1 MPGERFR
8 TFGVVGGG
16 FFFTITGLANPF
28 FSLYAQE
35 LGASTFMIGLLVT
48 LRALLPIFIA
58 MPSGQLIDSIG
69 PMRMLVFGTLC
80 LLASMVLTFLATDLS
95 LLLLSQLFLGTAII
109 VMASSFQVLVSAG
122 ERERRNAAIKQYSMW
137 MSGGTMLGPL
147 LGGLVV
153 SQFPVP
159 LEGYRAAFEV
169 ASVATGVFLILL
181 LVASRFYVHP
191 ASEATKLTTRD
202 ILSVGGVMASY
213 RSGLHLTRHRPV
225 QFGLTATFII
235 MYIQSLYMSFL
246 PIFMDS
252 FGFSVMVI
260 SAALTLK
267 GLAGMLSRYLLGPL
281 SKRFSNEQILTGA
294 GFIAAACVLLT
305 PLAGQSTVSMLILVV
320 VMGGALGVNLPVSIM
335 IMVDAIGE
343 GERGRLMGLRLLVN
357 RFSQML
363 SPAMFGLL
371 GQVFG
376 LTAALYGGGTLLMAT
391 MFGFSAYAAR
401 TIAARKT
408 IGAKDAP

>member
-1 MPGERFR
+1 MPAERFR

-35 LGASTFMIGLLVT
+35 LGASTFMIGLMVT

-69 PMRMLVFGTLC
+69 PMRMLQFGTVC
-80 LLASMVLTFLATDLS
+80 LLVSMGLTALADGIP
-95 LLLLSQLFLGTAII
+95 LLVLSQFFLGTAII
-109 VMASSFQVLVSAG
+109 VMASSFQVLVSGG
-122 ERERRNAAIKQYSMW
+122 ERNRRNEAIKRYSMW
-137 MSGGTMLGPL
+137 MSGGTMVGPL

-153 SQFPVP
+153 TQFEVP
-159 LEGYRAAFEV
+159 ADGYRAAFETS
-169 ASVATGVFLILL
+169 ALATGVFLILL
-181 LVASRFYVHP
+181 VWLSRYYVHP
-191 ASEATKLTTRD
+191 KSEATTLTVRD
-202 ILSVGGVMASY
+202 VLSVDGVLASY
-213 RSGLHLTRHRPV
+213 RSGLDLTRHRPV
-225 QFGLTATFII
+225 QFGLTATFLI

-246 PIFMDS
+246 PLFMDS
-252 FGFSVMVI
+252 FGFSTMVI
-260 SAALTLK
+260 STALTLK
-267 GLAGMLSRYLLGPL
+267 GLSGMLSRYLLGPL
-281 SKRFSNEQILTGA
+281 SKRYGNEQILTGA
-294 GFIAAACVLLT
+294 GFIAATCVLLT
-305 PLAGQSTVSMLILVV
+305 PLAGETTATMLLLVV

-343 GERGRLMGLRLLVN
+343 AERGRLMGLRLLVN

-371 GQVFG
+371 GQFFG
-376 LTAALYGGGTLLMAT
+376 LTVALYGGGTLLVAT

-401 TIAARKT
+401 TVASRKS
-408 IGAKDAP
+408 AEVVQE